1 MKYKLESTKQYDKW
15 FSKIKDHLSK
25 IRILARLNRVENGNF
40 GDCKSISK
48 NLSEL
53 RFFFGAGF
61 RIYYTILNNTIV
73 LLLLGGGK
81 PSQEKDIKK
90 AEELLSK
97 LEE

>member
-1 MKYKLESTKQYDKW
+1 MQYKLESTKQYDKW
-15 FSKIKDHLSK
+15 FLKIKDHLSK

-53 RFFFGAGF
+53 HFFFGAGF
-61 RIYYTILNNTIV
+61 RIYYTIINNTIV
-73 LLLLGGGK
+73 LLLLGGDK

-97 LEE
+97 MEE